1 MPRTFN
7 ARAAESASASRHV
20 KGYVL
25 GRRERTGR
33 VDFASDAARSSGP
46 GRPAPTS
53 SQRCLTARAGQA
65 RAVGRWKGRA
75 VRLPAAD
82 GNGGNFDRAPPSHG
96 DDAAANEAELFVV
109 EFDDRGFDLE
119 RRDRCL
125 KGRLNLMHGG
135 SSKTWRPAGVL
146 SFEQPMPQSE
156 TVKFY
161 SVPFITTVAGI
172 GRPGRRFT

>member
-1 MPRTFN
+1 MWSRDASSGTTPPYAACRSTWLCSAAAARRGKAAPAPATSATPVSSQEVSMPRTFN

-109 EFDDRGFDLE
+109 E
-119 RRDRCL
+119 
-125 KGRLNLMHGG
+125 
-135 SSKTWRPAGVL
+135 
-146 SFEQPMPQSE
+146 
-156 TVKFY
+156 
-161 SVPFITTVAGI
+161 
-172 GRPGRRFT
+172 